1 MIDNWNAIDR
11 MEHAERET
19 PFCACGEPM
28 IAVARA
34 EGIWLECASLESPDG
49 SRFSRL
55 LAALTAS
62 SHGRRLIVDQIP
74 DAA

>member
-34 EGIWLECASLESPDG
+34 EGIWLECASLESPMAAAFRDCWP
-49 SRFSRL
+49 
-55 LAALTAS
+55 ALTAS